1 MDSSLQYSTDNAQP
15 DSTIKIATFNLC
27 NYLAPPD
34 AFYDFE
40 NIYSQEQ
47 WEKKQSWIRTYL
59 AEHQPD
65 VIGFQEVF
73 SSSSLQQLT
82 KESGYAYF
90 TVIDEPNV
98 VDDYIYD
105 SPVVAIASRFPIIEF
120 SAVVED
126 ANLNGPLGIS
136 DNFSFSRK
144 PLRATIHLPQLGEC
158 DFYVVHFKSKRPI
171 VDEGFRQI
179 NIDTASQSEIATDNL
194 RAEILGQWASTQQR
208 SAEAAQLMNAIW
220 TRKLKS
226 GLPAILMGDFND
238 ELETSVLHHLLAD
251 GGRQKNDAFSNSIS
265 QRFRLQHSW
274 ALLQAS
280 LCHRE
285 TNTAAQSESLEG
297 IEEQNIRIPTK
308 HPAPYTYYYG
318 AKGMVLDYI
327 LLSGEFDP
335 SFNESLAEVYDYH
348 LYDRHLINPSY
359 DIDSHSTDHAVVM
372 ISLHIRQ

>member
-1 MDSSLQYSTDNAQP
+1 MPYLTDNAQP
-15 DSTIKIATFNLC
+15 DNTIKIATFNLC

-47 WEKKQSWIRTYL
+47 WDRKQTWIRTYL
-59 AEHQPD
+59 EDHQPD
-65 VIGFQEVF
+65 VVGFQEVF
-73 SSSSLQQLT
+73 SSPSLQQLT

-105 SPVVAIASRFPIIEF
+105 SPVVAIASRFPITGF
-120 SAVVED
+120 SAVPED

-136 DNFSFSRK
+136 DSFSFSRK
-144 PLRATIHLPQLGEC
+144 PLRATIQLPQLGEC

-179 NIDTASQSEIATDNL
+179 NIDTAFYSEIAADNL

-208 SAEAAQLMNAIW
+208 SAEAAQLINAIW
-220 TRKLKS
+220 KRKMKS

-251 GGRQKNDAFSNSIS
+251 GGRQKNDAFSNAIS
-265 QRFRLQHSW
+265 QRFRLQQSW
-274 ALLQAS
+274 SLFQAS

-285 TNTAAQSESLEG
+285 FSKLAVSGSVNDIA
-297 IEEQNIRIPTK
+297 EQNVPIPSK
-308 HPAPYTYYYG
+308 HPAPYTFYYG

-327 LLSGEFDP
+327 LLSGEFDA
-335 SFNESLAEVYDYH
+335 SFDESLAEVYDYH
-348 LYDRHLINPSY
+348 LYDKHLINPSY

-372 ISLHIRQ
+372 ISLLIRQ